1 MTKEVTIIGAGLAG
15 SLLTVMLARRG
26 FHVQAIE
33 RRPDPRRGPAKGGRS
48 INLALST
55 RGIHALRQ
63 IGLVDEI
70 MKVAIP
76 MKGRMIHPVSGP
88 LTLQRYGK
96 DDSEVI
102 YAISRAHLNLTLLSA
117 AAAYPEVAFQFDT
130 RLTDMDLLVGEIMLR
145 EETSGRH
152 HSRPAG
158 TVIGTDGSAS
168 ALRLALQQH
177 GRFNLSQH
185 YLDYGY
191 KELTLPAGP
200 GGTFLMEKNAL
211 HIWPRGS
218 YMLIALPN
226 IDGSFTCTFFFPF
239 EGRLSFAGLD
249 SRQKVKSFFT
259 EQFSDAVA
267 LMPDFVDEY
276 HAHPTGAMVTIKC
289 EPWHFQDRTVLLGD
303 AAHAIVPF
311 FGQGMN
317 CAFED
322 CTVLDTC
329 LEREAA
335 GQKTSHPLD
344 WHKIFSAYESSRKP
358 NTDAIA
364 DLAIENF
371 VEMRDLVAQPK
382 FQLKKK
388 IEQALQA
395 RYPETFVPK
404 YSMVT
409 FHRVPY
415 TVALERGRLQDRILE
430 ELANAIDRVED
441 LDYGKAARLISVL
454 SPLGQESV

>member
-15 SLLTVMLARRG
+15 SLLAVMLARRG
-26 FHVQAIE
+26 FRVQAIE
-33 RRPDPRRGPAKGGRS
+33 RRPDPRRGPVEGGRS

-63 IGLVDEI
+63 IGLADEI

-76 MKGRMIHPVSGP
+76 MRGRMIHPLSGP
-88 LTLQRYGK
+88 LNLQRYGK

-102 YAISRAHLNLTLLSA
+102 YAISRAHLNLTLLCA
-117 AAAYPEVAFQFDT
+117 AAAHQEVALQFET
-130 RLTDMDLLVGEIMLR
+130 RLTGMDFHAGEIILR
-145 EETSGRH
+145 DETSGRAYG
-152 HSRPAG
+152 RPVN

-168 ALRLALQQH
+168 ALRLALQQT
-177 GRFNLSQH
+177 GRFDLSQQ

-200 GGTFLMEKNAL
+200 GGTFQMEENAL

-239 EGRLSFAGLD
+239 EGPLSFASLD
-249 SRQKVKSFFT
+249 SREKVKSFFT
-259 EQFSDAVA
+259 EQFPDAVA
-267 LMPDFVDEY
+267 LMPDLVEEY

-289 EPWHFQDRTVLLGD
+289 EPWHYEDRMALLGD

-322 CTVLDTC
+322 CTVLDAC
-329 LEREAA
+329 LQRTAEEGASR
-335 GQKTSHPLD
+335 SLD
-344 WHKIFSAYESSRKP
+344 WQAIFTDYETSRKP

-371 VEMRDLVAQPK
+371 VEMRDLVAQPR

-395 RYPETFVPK
+395 RYPDIFVPK

-415 TVALERGRLQDRILE
+415 AIALERGRVQDRILE
-430 ELANAIDRVED
+430 ELATGIDRLEA
-441 LDYGKAARLISVL
+441 LDYSEAERLVKTL
-454 SPLGQESV
+454 PPLGREAE

>member
-1 MTKEVTIIGAGLAG
+1 MTREVTIIGAGLAG
-15 SLLTVMLARRG
+15 SLLAVMLARRG
-26 FHVQAIE
+26 FHVQAID
-33 RRPDPRRGPAKGGRS
+33 RRSDPRRGPVEGGRS

-63 IGLVDEI
+63 IGLVHDI

-76 MKGRMIHPVSGP
+76 MKGRMIHPLSGP
-88 LTLQRYGK
+88 LNFQRYGK

-102 YAISRAHLNLTLLSA
+102 YAISRAHLNLTLLSTA
-117 AAAYPEVAFQFDT
+117 AAHSEVALEFDT
-130 RLTDMDLLVGEIMLR
+130 RLTGMDFHAGEIILQD
-145 EETSGRH
+145 ETSGREYG
-152 HSRPAG
+152 RPVA

-168 ALRLALQQH
+168 ALRLSLQQT
-177 GRFNLSQH
+177 GRFNLSQQ

-200 GGTFLMEKNAL
+200 GGTFLLEKNAL

-239 EGRLSFAGLD
+239 EGPLSLASLD
-249 SRQKVKSFFT
+249 SHEKVKAFFT
-259 EQFSDAVA
+259 EQFPDAVA
-267 LMPDFVDEY
+267 LMPDLVEEY

-289 EPWHFQDRTVLLGD
+289 EPWLYEGRMALLGD

-322 CTVLDTC
+322 CTVLDAC
-329 LEREAA
+329 LEHAA
-335 GQKTSHPLD
+335 AEQRTSKPLD
-344 WHKIFSAYESSRKP
+344 WQKIFREYESARKP

-364 DLAIENF
+364 DLAVENF

-388 IEQALQA
+388 IEQALQT
-395 RYPETFVPK
+395 RYPDIFVPK

-409 FHRVPY
+409 FHRIPY
-415 TVALERGRLQDRILE
+415 AVALERGRVQDRILD
-430 ELANAIDRVED
+430 ELADGIDRPEQ
-441 LDYGKAARLISVL
+441 LDYSKAERLVSAL
-454 SPLGQESV
+454 PPLAQEPV